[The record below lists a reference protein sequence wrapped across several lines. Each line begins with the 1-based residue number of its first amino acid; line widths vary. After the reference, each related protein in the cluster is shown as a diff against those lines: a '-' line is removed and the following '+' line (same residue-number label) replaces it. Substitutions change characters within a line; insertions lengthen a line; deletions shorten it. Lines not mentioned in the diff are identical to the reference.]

1 MRREELKRKDSV
13 RVQVP
18 MRSTGAEQ
26 LVVAVIPVK
35 AGGAKGLHR
44 PVGFVDQPVAGGVDD
59 EVKVIQHLEGDGVG
73 RFQSG

>member
-1 MRREELKRKDSV
+1 MDSV

-26 LVVAVIPVK
+26 LVVAGSLVK

-44 PVGFVDQPVAGGVDD
+44 PVGVIDQPLAGGVDD
-59 EVKVIQHLEGDGVG
+59 EDEVIQHFEGDGVG
-73 RFQSG
+73 RL